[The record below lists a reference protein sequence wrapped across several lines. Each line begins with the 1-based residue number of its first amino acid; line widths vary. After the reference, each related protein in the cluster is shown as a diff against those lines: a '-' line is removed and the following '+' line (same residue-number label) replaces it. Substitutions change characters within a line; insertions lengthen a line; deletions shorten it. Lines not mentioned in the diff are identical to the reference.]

1 MREGRIDFMSS
12 RRLLALT
19 RSHPGAHT
27 GRTLPSAPCDTPGSQ
42 DPGRTEPSP
51 TWACASEALSVC
63 QYPPNLR
70 RVAAI
75 AVVVGSLLV
84 GINQGGTLASGDL
97 GWVVWVRVALDYLI
111 PACVST
117 MGVLAGSRR
126 RGAASERGAP

>member
-1 MREGRIDFMSS
+1 MSS
-12 RRLLALT
+12 RRLLTLT

-27 GRTLPSAPCDTPGSQ
+27 GRIVSSAPCDTPGSQ
-42 DPGRTEPSP
+42 DPGRVEAPP

-63 QYPPNLR
+63 RYPSNLR

-75 AVVVGSLLV
+75 ALVGSLLV
-84 GINQGGTLASGDL
+84 GINQGATLASGGL
-97 GWVVWVRVALDYLI
+97 GWVLWVRVALDYLI

-126 RGAASERGAP
+126 KGAASERGAP